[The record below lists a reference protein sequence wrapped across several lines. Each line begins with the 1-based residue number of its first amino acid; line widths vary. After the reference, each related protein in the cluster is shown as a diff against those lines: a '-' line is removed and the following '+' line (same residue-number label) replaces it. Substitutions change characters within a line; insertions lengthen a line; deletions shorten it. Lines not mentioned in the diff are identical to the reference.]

1 MNSKGNDKEIKII
14 EEKFSNLDREIDDV
28 TYDM

>member
-14 EEKFSNLDREIDDV
+14 EEKFSNLDKEIDDV